1 MLRIAVQSKGR
12 LYDETMELLA
22 ESGIKFSSSKRTLL
36 VPSRKFPM
44 EALFLRDDDIP
55 ESVASGIAD
64 IGIVG
69 LNEYLE
75 KAKDADIV
83 KNLGFS
89 KCRLSQRI

>member
-1 MLRIAVQSKGR
+1 
-12 LYDETMELLA
+12 
-22 ESGIKFSSSKRTLL
+22 
-36 VPSRKFPM
+36 M

-75 KAKDADIV
+75 KEKNADIV

-89 KCRLSQRI
+89 KCRL